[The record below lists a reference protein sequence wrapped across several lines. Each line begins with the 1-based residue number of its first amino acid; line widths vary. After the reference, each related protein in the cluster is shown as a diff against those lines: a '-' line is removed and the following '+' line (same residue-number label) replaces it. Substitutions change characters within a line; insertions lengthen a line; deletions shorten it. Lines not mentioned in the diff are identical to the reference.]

1 MRVSHSNA
9 ATKRSNWHILQ
20 QVYISGRIYRKISRK
35 FDLGQ
40 IWDRLDHLQTVSARS
55 AQRWLLMHD

>member
-35 FDLGQ
+35 FDLDQ
-40 IWDRLDHLQTVSARS
+40 I
-55 AQRWLLMHD
+55 